1 MADENGRRDDPGGWI
16 LSPDYDRAVKDR
28 RRTLVLGSLGL
39 GVGTVAWVSPL
50 ARGGALHL
58 IEAGAVWF
66 VLAGAVAY
74 FRYYAALRRY
84 QEKQESADLA
94 AGSAVPGF
102 PYELMRSRRQMAK
115 NILMYGN
122 QARNSDRNSQ
132 AAMIL
137 GLLILT
143 GAAAALMLVK
153 SRSAQV
159 VFGGVGVV
167 GAAYAAYISRTFN
180 AVRESA
186 LERFDRVSSRMERE
200 DDFLLAERM
209 IHDIPKIDNPELQ
222 AMMREI
228 LEARLIAIQ
237 SHPES
242 AQVGD
247 RPTLP
252 APRRKTIT
260 VRKVV
265 RGDRRLGHG
274 NRLPARPSP
283 ARPGLQEA
291 MEAIQALLQT
301 FGVRLSPDGEAWPA
315 DDDEEEPPAR

>member
-1 MADENGRRDDPGGWI
+1 MADENSRRDDPGNWI
-16 LSPDYDRAVKDR
+16 LSPDYERAVKDR
-28 RRTLVLGSLGL
+28 RRTLILGSLGL
-39 GVGTVAWVSPL
+39 GAGTLAWVSPL
-50 ARGGALHL
+50 ARGEALHL
-58 IEAGAVWF
+58 IEAGAAWF
-66 VLAGAVAY
+66 VLAGTVAY

-84 QEKQESADLA
+84 QEKQETADLA
-94 AGSAVPGF
+94 AGGAVPGF

-143 GAAAALMLVK
+143 GAATALMLVK

-167 GAAYAAYISRTFN
+167 GAAYSAYISRTFN

-186 LERFDRVSSRMERE
+186 LERFERVSSRMERE

-209 IHDIPKIDNPELQ
+209 IHDISEIDNPELQ

-228 LEARLIAIQ
+228 HQARLKIIER
-237 SHPES
+237 HLES
-242 AQVGD
+242 GHAVD
-247 RPTLP
+247 RPAIP
-252 APRRKTIT
+252 SPRRKAIT
-260 VRKVV
+260 VRK
-265 RGDRRLGHG
+265 L
-274 NRLPARPSP
+274 AR
-283 ARPGLQEA
+283 
-291 MEAIQALLQT
+291 
-301 FGVRLSPDGEAWPA
+301 GVRLSSDGEGWPA
-315 DDDEEEPPAR
+315 DDDEEKPPAR